1 MASTPQP
8 AAAPTGLVRSRNYQ
22 IYILTFMGVVALMD
36 QYLTTVES
44 TAIPYLLAEYQIEA
58 ADFASLKARFLII
71 TFFVFALNALNDL
84 FGRKPAILV
93 LILLMGLS
101 SLAIVFFTPTLTL
114 FMVFYALAMF
124 ATVSNM
130 WSIAVGEESPADR
143 RARYTAIVF
152 AVGLLPVQAYLPVF
166 VVQRLGLNW
175 RWMYGVAFVIMI
187 PALALW
193 LFTKETG
200 RYRQIEA
207 ERRQK
212 PGWRD
217 LTGLGKLERADL
229 RYVVLAAAVAIGVL
243 VAITMAFWAGYFFMK
258 LRSYTVAQWS
268 SVFFGILTMQIIG
281 SLSGGWLM
289 DRVGRNRLFIIG
301 GVGMGL
307 MLASFGF
314 LPRPLLPFV
323 CAATGFP
330 IGIVSAWIVVYI
342 PEIFPTGRRGVC
354 VGWVMSLARLSYVF
368 GPALAALLLRRFPTM
383 EGFWVAA
390 GLVMLV
396 PIAIVFFV
404 RPFETRG
411 LELEAIAARR

>member
-8 AAAPTGLVRSRNYQ
+8 ATAPTGVLRSRNYQ
-22 IYILTFMGVVALMD
+22 IYIVAFMGVVALMD
-36 QYLTTVES
+36 QYLSTVES
-44 TAIPYLLAEYQIEA
+44 TAVPYILAEYHIQA

-84 FGRKPAILV
+84 FGRKPAILA
-93 LILLMGLS
+93 LIMLMGLS
-101 SLAIVFFTPTLTL
+101 ALGIVLFTPTLMW

-130 WSIAVGEESPADR
+130 WSITVGEESPANR

-152 AVGLLPVQAYLPVF
+152 AIGLLPVQAYLPVF

-175 RWMYGVAFVIMI
+175 RWTYGVAFILLI
-187 PALALW
+187 PALGLW
-193 LFTKETG
+193 LFMKETG
-200 RYRQIEA
+200 RYRQIRT
-207 ERRQK
+207 ERKTR
-212 PGWRD
+212 PAWRD

-229 RYVVLAAAVAIGVL
+229 RYVVLAAAVGLGVL
-243 VAITMAFWAGYFFMK
+243 VAITLAFWSGYFFMK
-258 LRSYTVAQWS
+258 VRGYTLAGWS
-268 SVFFGILTMQIIG
+268 SVFFGILAFQIVG

-289 DRVGRNRLFIIG
+289 DRVGRNRLFIAG
-301 GVGMGL
+301 GLGMSV

-314 LPRPLLPFV
+314 LPPALLPFV

-330 IGIVSAWIVVYI
+330 IGIVSTWLVVYI
-342 PEIFPTGRRGVC
+342 PEIFPTERRGVC
-354 VGWVMSLARLSYVF
+354 VGWVMSLVRLSYVV

-396 PIAIVFFV
+396 PVAIVFFV